1 MHKVYISEFIKQV
14 QSKGNHKVQCSK
26 FKVQSK
32 SNMRELI
39 KEIWSTSKRNKLRT
53 SLTGF
58 AVAWGIFMLIFLLG
72 AGNGLINA
80 QLQQSTR
87 FLANSMRVFP
97 GETSK
102 AYKGLKEG
110 RSITLNDRDILISN
124 QTYGQYVDDVGGRL
138 EQYNVNINYGDN
150 YVASQSLVGVAPTH
164 PKIDKTELI
173 AGRFINEIDMKDQRK
188 NVVLSRSQAKE
199 LSKDYRSLV
208 GKNVKI
214 SNLNFQVVGIYKDD
228 ESRNNTDAFI
238 AYSTIKT
245 IYAKGDDAGSLEF
258 TIKNLKTQEDNEQFE
273 KNYRASINNNHQ
285 AAPDDDR
292 TIWLWNR
299 YMDNIQMNQGIAIM
313 QTALWIV
320 GLFTLLSGIVGVSNI
335 MLITVKERTREFGV
349 RKAIGAKP
357 WSILK
362 LIITESII
370 ITSFFGY
377 IGMVCGV
384 AANEI
389 MDATIGHT
397 TVDTG
402 LFKAAMFVNP
412 TVGLGTCIGAT
423 IAIVIAGTIAG
434 LIPAIKAARIRPIE
448 ALRAE

>member
-1 MHKVYISEFIKQV
+1 
-14 QSKGNHKVQCSK
+14 
-26 FKVQSK
+26 
-32 SNMRELI
+32 MRELI

-110 RSITLNDRDILISN
+110 RSITLNDKDILISN
-124 QTYGQYVDDVGGRL
+124 KTYGQYVDDVGGRL

-173 AGRFINEIDMKDQRK
+173 AGRFINEIDMKEQRK

-199 LSKDYRSLV
+199 LCKDYRSLV

-228 ESRNNTDAFI
+228 ESRNNTEAFI

-258 TIKNLKTQEDNEQFE
+258 TIKNLKTKEDNEQFE

-285 AAPDDDR
+285 AAPDDER

-299 YMDNIQMNQGIAIM
+299 YVDNIQMNQGIAIM

-389 MDATIGHT
+389 MEATIGHT

-412 TVGLGTCIGAT
+412 TVGIGTCIGAT
-423 IAIVIAGTIAG
+423 ITIVIAGTIAG

>member
-1 MHKVYISEFIKQV
+1 
-14 QSKGNHKVQCSK
+14 
-26 FKVQSK
+26 
-32 SNMRELI
+32 MRELI

-138 EQYNVNINYGDN
+138 EQSNVNINYGDN

-199 LSKDYRSLV
+199 LCKDYRSLV

-228 ESRNNTDAFI
+228 ESRNNTEAFI

-258 TIKNLKTQEDNEQFE
+258 TIKNLKTKEDNEQFE

-285 AAPDDDR
+285 AAPDDER

-397 TVDTG
+397 TIDTG

-412 TVGLGTCIGAT
+412 TVGIGTCIGAT
-423 IAIVIAGTIAG
+423 ITIVIAGTIAG

>member
-1 MHKVYISEFIKQV
+1 MHMNSSLFTLHSSLLSEV
-14 QSKGNHKVQCSK
+14 
-26 FKVQSK
+26 
-32 SNMRELI
+32 
-39 KEIWSTSKRNKLRT
+39 WSTSKRNKLRT

-110 RSITLNDRDILISN
+110 RSITLNDKDILISN
-124 QTYGQYVDDVGGRL
+124 KTYGQYVDDVGGRL

-164 PKIDKTELI
+164 PKIDKTEMI
-173 AGRFINEIDMKDQRK
+173 AGRFINEIDMKEQRK

-199 LSKDYRSLV
+199 LCKDYRSLV

>member
-1 MHKVYISEFIKQV
+1 
-14 QSKGNHKVQCSK
+14 
-26 FKVQSK
+26 
-32 SNMRELI
+32 MRELI

-110 RSITLNDRDILISN
+110 RSITLNDKDLLISN
-124 QTYGQYVDDVGGRL
+124 KTYGQYVDDVGGRL

-173 AGRFINEIDMKDQRK
+173 AGRFINEIDMKEQRK

-285 AAPDDDR
+285 AAPDDER

-397 TVDTG
+397 TIDTG

-412 TVGLGTCIGAT
+412 TVGIGTCIGAT
-423 IAIVIAGTIAG
+423 ITIVIAGTIAG

>member
-14 QSKGNHKVQCSK
+14 QSKGNHKVQFSK

-124 QTYGQYVDDVGGRL
+124 ETYGQYVDDVGGRL

-164 PKIDKTELI
+164 PKIDKTEMI

-228 ESRNNTDAFI
+228 ESRNNTEAFI

>member
-1 MHKVYISEFIKQV
+1 
-14 QSKGNHKVQCSK
+14 
-26 FKVQSK
+26 
-32 SNMRELI
+32 MRELI

-164 PKIDKTELI
+164 PKIDKTEMI

-228 ESRNNTDAFI
+228 ESRNNTEAFT
-238 AYSTIKT
+238 AYSTVKI

-258 TIKNLKTQEDNEQFE
+258 TIKNLKTKEDNKQFE

-412 TVGLGTCIGAT
+412 TVGIGTCIGAT

>member
-1 MHKVYISEFIKQV
+1 
-14 QSKGNHKVQCSK
+14 
-26 FKVQSK
+26 
-32 SNMRELI
+32 MRELI

-87 FLANSMRVFP
+87 FLANSMLVFP

-110 RSITLNDRDILISN
+110 RSITLNDKDILISN
-124 QTYGQYVDDVGGRL
+124 KTYGQYVDDGGGRL

-214 SNLNFQVVGIYKDD
+214 SNLTFQVVGIYKDE
-228 ESRNNTDAFI
+228 ESRNNTEAFI

-258 TIKNLKTQEDNEQFE
+258 TIKNLKTKEDNKQFE

-285 AAPDDDR
+285 AAPDDER

-412 TVGLGTCIGAT
+412 TVGIGTCIGAT
-423 IAIVIAGTIAG
+423 ITIVIAGTIAG

>member
-1 MHKVYISEFIKQV
+1 
-14 QSKGNHKVQCSK
+14 
-26 FKVQSK
+26 
-32 SNMRELI
+32 
-39 KEIWSTSKRNKLRT
+39 
-53 SLTGF
+53 
-58 AVAWGIFMLIFLLG
+58 MLIFLLG

-124 QTYGQYVDDVGGRL
+124 KTYGQYVDDVGGRL

-173 AGRFINEIDMKDQRK
+173 AGRFINEIDMKEQRK

-199 LSKDYRSLV
+199 LCKDYRSLV

-228 ESRNNTDAFI
+228 ESRNNTEAFI

-258 TIKNLKTQEDNEQFE
+258 TIKNLKTREDNKQFE

-285 AAPDDDR
+285 AAPDDER

-412 TVGLGTCIGAT
+412 TVGIGTCIGAT
-423 IAIVIAGTIAG
+423 ITIVIAGTIAG

>member
-1 MHKVYISEFIKQV
+1 
-14 QSKGNHKVQCSK
+14 
-26 FKVQSK
+26 
-32 SNMRELI
+32 MRELI

-124 QTYGQYVDDVGGRL
+124 ETYGQYVDDVGGRL

-164 PKIDKTELI
+164 PKIDKTEMI
-173 AGRFINEIDMKDQRK
+173 AGRFINEIDMKEQRK

-199 LSKDYRSLV
+199 LCKDYRSLV

-299 YMDNIQMNQGIAIM
+299 YMDNIQMNQGIAIL

>member
-1 MHKVYISEFIKQV
+1 
-14 QSKGNHKVQCSK
+14 
-26 FKVQSK
+26 
-32 SNMRELI
+32 MRELI

-110 RSITLNDRDILISN
+110 RSITLNDKDILISN
-124 QTYGQYVDDVGGRL
+124 KTYGQYVDDVGGRL

-173 AGRFINEIDMKDQRK
+173 AGRFINEIDMKEQRK

-199 LSKDYRSLV
+199 LCKDYHSLV

-228 ESRNNTDAFI
+228 ESRNNTEAFI

-258 TIKNLKTQEDNEQFE
+258 TIKNLKTKEDNKQFE

-285 AAPDDDR
+285 AAPDDER

>member
-1 MHKVYISEFIKQV
+1 
-14 QSKGNHKVQCSK
+14 
-26 FKVQSK
+26 
-32 SNMRELI
+32 MRELI

-124 QTYGQYVDDVGGRL
+124 QTYGQYVDNVGGRL

-188 NVVLSRSQAKE
+188 NVVLSRSQAKD
-199 LSKDYRSLV
+199 LCKDYRSLV

-258 TIKNLKTQEDNEQFE
+258 TIKNLKTQEDNEKFE

>member
-1 MHKVYISEFIKQV
+1 
-14 QSKGNHKVQCSK
+14 
-26 FKVQSK
+26 
-32 SNMRELI
+32 MRELI

-110 RSITLNDRDILISN
+110 RSITLNDKDILISN
-124 QTYGQYVDDVGGRL
+124 KTYGQYVDDVGGRL

-164 PKIDKTELI
+164 PKIDKTEMI
-173 AGRFINEIDMKDQRK
+173 AGRFINEIDMKEQRK

-199 LSKDYRSLV
+199 LCKDYRSLV

-228 ESRNNTDAFI
+228 ESRNNTEAFI

-258 TIKNLKTQEDNEQFE
+258 TIKNLKTKEDNKQFE

-423 IAIVIAGTIAG
+423 ITIVIAGTIAG

>member
-1 MHKVYISEFIKQV
+1 
-14 QSKGNHKVQCSK
+14 
-26 FKVQSK
+26 
-32 SNMRELI
+32 MRELI

-124 QTYGQYVDDVGGRL
+124 ETYGQYVDDVGGRL

-199 LSKDYRSLV
+199 LCKDYRSLV

-228 ESRNNTDAFI
+228 ESRNNTEAFI

-370 ITSFFGY
+370 ITSIFGY

-412 TVGLGTCIGAT
+412 TVGIGTCIAAT
-423 IAIVIAGTIAG
+423 ITIVIAGTIAG

>member
-1 MHKVYISEFIKQV
+1 
-14 QSKGNHKVQCSK
+14 
-26 FKVQSK
+26 
-32 SNMRELI
+32 MRELI

-110 RSITLNDRDILISN
+110 RSITLNDKDILISN
-124 QTYGQYVDDVGGRL
+124 KTYGQYVDDVGGRL

-173 AGRFINEIDMKDQRK
+173 AGRFINEIDMKEQRK

-199 LSKDYRSLV
+199 LCKDYRSLV

-228 ESRNNTDAFI
+228 ESRNNTEAFI

-397 TVDTG
+397 TVDSG

-412 TVGLGTCIGAT
+412 TVGIGTCIGAT
-423 IAIVIAGTIAG
+423 ITIVIAGTIAG

>member
-1 MHKVYISEFIKQV
+1 
-14 QSKGNHKVQCSK
+14 
-26 FKVQSK
+26 
-32 SNMRELI
+32 MRELI

-110 RSITLNDRDILISN
+110 RSITLNDKDILISN
-124 QTYGQYVDDVGGRL
+124 KTYGQYVDDVSGRL

-173 AGRFINEIDMKDQRK
+173 AGRFINEIDMKEQRK

-199 LSKDYRSLV
+199 LCKDYRSLV

-228 ESRNNTDAFI
+228 ESRNNTEAFI

>member
-1 MHKVYISEFIKQV
+1 
-14 QSKGNHKVQCSK
+14 
-26 FKVQSK
+26 
-32 SNMRELI
+32 MRELI
-39 KEIWSTSKRNKLRT
+39 KEIWSTSKHNKLRT

-110 RSITLNDRDILISN
+110 RSITLNDKDILISN
-124 QTYGQYVDDVGGRL
+124 KTYGQYVDDVGGRL

-173 AGRFINEIDMKDQRK
+173 AGRFINEIDMKEQRK

-228 ESRNNTDAFI
+228 ESRNNTEAFI

-258 TIKNLKTQEDNEQFE
+258 TIKNLKTKEDNKQFE
-273 KNYRASINNNHQ
+273 KNYRTSINNNHQ
-285 AAPDDDR
+285 AAPDDER

-397 TVDTG
+397 TIDTG

-412 TVGLGTCIGAT
+412 TVGIGTCIGAT
-423 IAIVIAGTIAG
+423 ITIVIAGTIAG

>member
-1 MHKVYISEFIKQV
+1 
-14 QSKGNHKVQCSK
+14 
-26 FKVQSK
+26 
-32 SNMRELI
+32 MRELI

-199 LSKDYRSLV
+199 LSKEYRSLV

-228 ESRNNTDAFI
+228 ESRNNTEAFI

-397 TVDTG
+397 TIDTG

-434 LIPAIKAARIRPIE
+434 LIPAVKAARIRPIE

>member
-1 MHKVYISEFIKQV
+1 MHMNSSLFTLHSSLLSEV
-14 QSKGNHKVQCSK
+14 
-26 FKVQSK
+26 
-32 SNMRELI
+32 
-39 KEIWSTSKRNKLRT
+39 WSTSKRNKLRT

-110 RSITLNDRDILISN
+110 RSITLNDKDILISN
-124 QTYGQYVDDVGGRL
+124 KTYGQYIDDVGGRL

-150 YVASQSLVGVAPTH
+150 YVANQSLVGVAPTH

-199 LSKDYRSLV
+199 LCKDYRSLV

-228 ESRNNTDAFI
+228 ESRNNTDAFT
-238 AYSTIKT
+238 AYSTVKI

-258 TIKNLKTQEDNEQFE
+258 TIKNLKTKEDNKQFE

-285 AAPDDDR
+285 AAPDDER

-412 TVGLGTCIGAT
+412 TVGIGTCIGAT
-423 IAIVIAGTIAG
+423 ITIVIAGTIAG

>member
-1 MHKVYISEFIKQV
+1 MNSSLFTLHSSLLSEV
-14 QSKGNHKVQCSK
+14 
-26 FKVQSK
+26 
-32 SNMRELI
+32 
-39 KEIWSTSKRNKLRT
+39 WSTSKRNKLRT

-110 RSITLNDRDILISN
+110 RSITLNDKDILISN
-124 QTYGQYVDDVGGRL
+124 KTYGQYVDDVGGRL

-173 AGRFINEIDMKDQRK
+173 AGRFINEIDMKEQRK
-188 NVVLSRSQAKE
+188 NVVQSRSQAKE

-228 ESRNNTDAFI
+228 ESRNNTEAFI

-258 TIKNLKTQEDNEQFE
+258 TIKNLKTKEDNEQFE

-299 YMDNIQMNQGIAIM
+299 YVDNIQMNQGIAIM

-412 TVGLGTCIGAT
+412 TVGIGTCIGAT
-423 IAIVIAGTIAG
+423 ITIVIAGTIAG

>member
-1 MHKVYISEFIKQV
+1 
-14 QSKGNHKVQCSK
+14 
-26 FKVQSK
+26 
-32 SNMRELI
+32 MRELI

-110 RSITLNDRDILISN
+110 RSITLNDKDILISN
-124 QTYGQYVDDVGGRL
+124 KTYGQYVDDVGGRL

-173 AGRFINEIDMKDQRK
+173 AGRFINEIDMKEQRK

-199 LSKDYRSLV
+199 LCKDYRSLV

-228 ESRNNTDAFI
+228 ESRNNTEAFI

-258 TIKNLKTQEDNEQFE
+258 TIKNLKTKEDNEQFE

-285 AAPDDDR
+285 AAPDDER

-299 YMDNIQMNQGIAIM
+299 YVDNIQMNQGIAIM

-384 AANEI
+384 VANEI

-412 TVGLGTCIGAT
+412 TVGIGTCIGAT
-423 IAIVIAGTIAG
+423 ITIVIAGTIAG

>member
-1 MHKVYISEFIKQV
+1 
-14 QSKGNHKVQCSK
+14 
-26 FKVQSK
+26 
-32 SNMRELI
+32 MRELI

-173 AGRFINEIDMKDQRK
+173 AGRFINEIDMKEQRK

-199 LSKDYRSLV
+199 LCKDYRSLV

-228 ESRNNTDAFI
+228 ESRNNTEAFI

-258 TIKNLKTQEDNEQFE
+258 TIKNLKTREDNKQFE

-285 AAPDDDR
+285 AAPDDER

-335 MLITVKERTREFGV
+335 MLITVKERTREFSV

-423 IAIVIAGTIAG
+423 ITIVIAGTIAG

>member
-1 MHKVYISEFIKQV
+1 
-14 QSKGNHKVQCSK
+14 
-26 FKVQSK
+26 
-32 SNMRELI
+32 MRELI

-110 RSITLNDRDILISN
+110 RSITLNDKDILISN
-124 QTYGQYVDDVGGRL
+124 ETYGQYVDDVGGRL

-173 AGRFINEIDMKDQRK
+173 AGRFINEIDMKEQRK

-199 LSKDYRSLV
+199 LCKDYRSLV

-214 SNLNFQVVGIYKDD
+214 SNLNFLVVGIYKDD
-228 ESRNNTDAFI
+228 ESRNNTEAFI

-258 TIKNLKTQEDNEQFE
+258 TIKNLKTREDNKQFE

-285 AAPDDDR
+285 AAPDDER

-423 IAIVIAGTIAG
+423 ITIVIAGTIAG

>member
-1 MHKVYISEFIKQV
+1 MSFSVISSELLIFQTINNAYEFFTLHSSLLSEV
-14 QSKGNHKVQCSK
+14 
-26 FKVQSK
+26 
-32 SNMRELI
+32 
-39 KEIWSTSKRNKLRT
+39 WSTSKRNKLRT

-199 LSKDYRSLV
+199 LCKDYRSLV

-412 TVGLGTCIGAT
+412 TVGIGTCIGAT

>member
-1 MHKVYISEFIKQV
+1 MHMNSSLFTLHSSLLSEV
-14 QSKGNHKVQCSK
+14 
-26 FKVQSK
+26 
-32 SNMRELI
+32 
-39 KEIWSTSKRNKLRT
+39 WSTSKRNKLRT

-110 RSITLNDRDILISN
+110 RSITLNDKDILISN
-124 QTYGQYVDDVGGRL
+124 KTYGQYVDDVGGRL

-173 AGRFINEIDMKDQRK
+173 AGRFINEIDMKEQRK

-199 LSKDYRSLV
+199 LCKDYRSLV

-228 ESRNNTDAFI
+228 ESRNNTEAFI

-285 AAPDDDR
+285 AAPDDER

-412 TVGLGTCIGAT
+412 TVGIGTCIGAT
-423 IAIVIAGTIAG
+423 ITIVIAGTIAG
-434 LIPAIKAARIRPIE
+434 VIPAIKAARIRPIE

>member
-1 MHKVYISEFIKQV
+1 
-14 QSKGNHKVQCSK
+14 
-26 FKVQSK
+26 
-32 SNMRELI
+32 MRELI

-53 SLTGF
+53 TLTGF

-138 EQYNVNINYGDN
+138 EQNNVNINYGDN

-199 LSKDYRSLV
+199 LCKDYRSLV

-228 ESRNNTDAFI
+228 ESRNNTEAFI

-412 TVGLGTCIGAT
+412 TVGIGTCIGAT

>member
-1 MHKVYISEFIKQV
+1 
-14 QSKGNHKVQCSK
+14 
-26 FKVQSK
+26 
-32 SNMRELI
+32 MRELI

-164 PKIDKTELI
+164 PKIDKTEMI
-173 AGRFINEIDMKDQRK
+173 AGRFINEIDMKEQRK

-228 ESRNNTDAFI
+228 ESRNNTEAFI

>member
-1 MHKVYISEFIKQV
+1 MHMNSSLFTLHSSLLSEV
-14 QSKGNHKVQCSK
+14 
-26 FKVQSK
+26 
-32 SNMRELI
+32 
-39 KEIWSTSKRNKLRT
+39 WSTSKRNKLRT

-164 PKIDKTELI
+164 PKIDKTEMI
-173 AGRFINEIDMKDQRK
+173 AGRFINEIDMKEQRK
-188 NVVLSRSQAKE
+188 NVVLSRSQTKE

-228 ESRNNTDAFI
+228 ESRNNTEAFI

-258 TIKNLKTQEDNEQFE
+258 TIKNLKTREDNKQFE

-285 AAPDDDR
+285 AAPDDER

-412 TVGLGTCIGAT
+412 TVGIGTCIGAT
-423 IAIVIAGTIAG
+423 ITIVIAGTIAG

>member
-1 MHKVYISEFIKQV
+1 
-14 QSKGNHKVQCSK
+14 
-26 FKVQSK
+26 
-32 SNMRELI
+32 
-39 KEIWSTSKRNKLRT
+39 
-53 SLTGF
+53 
-58 AVAWGIFMLIFLLG
+58 MLIFLLG

-124 QTYGQYVDDVGGRL
+124 KTYGQYVDDVGGRL

-173 AGRFINEIDMKDQRK
+173 AGRFINEIDMKEQRK
-188 NVVLSRSQAKE
+188 NVVLSRSQTKE
-199 LSKDYRSLV
+199 LCKDYRSLV

-228 ESRNNTDAFI
+228 ESRNNTEAFI

-258 TIKNLKTQEDNEQFE
+258 TIKNLKTREDNKQFE

-285 AAPDDDR
+285 AAPDDER

-397 TVDTG
+397 TIDTG

-412 TVGLGTCIGAT
+412 TVGIGTCIGAT
-423 IAIVIAGTIAG
+423 ITIVIAGTIAG

>member
-1 MHKVYISEFIKQV
+1 MK
-14 QSKGNHKVQCSK
+14 
-26 FKVQSK
+26 
-32 SNMRELI
+32 ELI

-124 QTYGQYVDDVGGRL
+124 KTYGQYVDDVGGRL

-199 LSKDYRSLV
+199 LCKDYRSLV

-228 ESRNNTDAFI
+228 ESRNNTEAFI

>member
-1 MHKVYISEFIKQV
+1 
-14 QSKGNHKVQCSK
+14 
-26 FKVQSK
+26 
-32 SNMRELI
+32 MRELI

-110 RSITLNDRDILISN
+110 RSITLNDKDILISN
-124 QTYGQYVDDVGGRL
+124 KTYGQYVDDVGGRL

-258 TIKNLKTQEDNEQFE
+258 TIKNLKTKEDNEQFE

-285 AAPDDDR
+285 AAPDDER

-299 YMDNIQMNQGIAIM
+299 YMDYIQMNQGIAIM

-397 TVDTG
+397 TIDTG

-412 TVGLGTCIGAT
+412 TVGIGTCIGAT
-423 IAIVIAGTIAG
+423 ITIVIAGTIAG

>member
-1 MHKVYISEFIKQV
+1 
-14 QSKGNHKVQCSK
+14 
-26 FKVQSK
+26 
-32 SNMRELI
+32 MRELI

-110 RSITLNDRDILISN
+110 RSITLNDKDILISN
-124 QTYGQYVDDVGGRL
+124 KTYGQYVDDVGGRL

-173 AGRFINEIDMKDQRK
+173 AGRFINEIDMKEQRK

-199 LSKDYRSLV
+199 LCKDYRSLV

-228 ESRNNTDAFI
+228 ESRNNTDAFT
-238 AYSTIKT
+238 AYSTVKI

-258 TIKNLKTQEDNEQFE
+258 TIKNLKTREDNKQFE

-299 YMDNIQMNQGIAIM
+299 YVDNIQMNQGIAIM

-412 TVGLGTCIGAT
+412 TVGIGTCIGAT

>member
-1 MHKVYISEFIKQV
+1 MHMNSSLFTLRSSLLSEV
-14 QSKGNHKVQCSK
+14 
-26 FKVQSK
+26 
-32 SNMRELI
+32 
-39 KEIWSTSKRNKLRT
+39 WSTSKRNKLRT

-110 RSITLNDRDILISN
+110 RSITLNDKDILISN
-124 QTYGQYVDDVGGRL
+124 KTYGQYVDDVGGRL

-164 PKIDKTELI
+164 PKIDKTEMI
-173 AGRFINEIDMKDQRK
+173 AGRFINEIDMKEQRK

-199 LSKDYRSLV
+199 LCKDYRSLV

-228 ESRNNTDAFI
+228 ESRNNTEAFI

-258 TIKNLKTQEDNEQFE
+258 TIKNLKTQEDNKQFE

-285 AAPDDDR
+285 AAPDDER

-412 TVGLGTCIGAT
+412 TVGIGTCIGAT
-423 IAIVIAGTIAG
+423 ITIVIAGTIAG

>member
-1 MHKVYISEFIKQV
+1 
-14 QSKGNHKVQCSK
+14 
-26 FKVQSK
+26 
-32 SNMRELI
+32 MRELI

-124 QTYGQYVDDVGGRL
+124 KTYGQYVDDVGGRL

-199 LSKDYRSLV
+199 LSKDYHSLV

-228 ESRNNTDAFI
+228 ESRNNTEAFI

>member
-1 MHKVYISEFIKQV
+1 MHMNSSLFTLHSSLLSEV
-14 QSKGNHKVQCSK
+14 
-26 FKVQSK
+26 
-32 SNMRELI
+32 
-39 KEIWSTSKRNKLRT
+39 WSTSKRNKLRT

-110 RSITLNDRDILISN
+110 RSITLNDKDILISN
-124 QTYGQYVDDVGGRL
+124 KTYGQYVDDVGGRL

-164 PKIDKTELI
+164 PEIDKTEMI
-173 AGRFINEIDMKDQRK
+173 AGRFINEIDMKEQRK

-199 LSKDYRSLV
+199 LCKDYRSLV

-228 ESRNNTDAFI
+228 ESRNNTEAFI

>member
-1 MHKVYISEFIKQV
+1 
-14 QSKGNHKVQCSK
+14 
-26 FKVQSK
+26 
-32 SNMRELI
+32 MRELI

-110 RSITLNDRDILISN
+110 RSITLNDKDILISN
-124 QTYGQYVDDVGGRL
+124 KTYGQYVDDVGGRL

-173 AGRFINEIDMKDQRK
+173 AGRFINEIDMKEQRK

-208 GKNVKI
+208 SKNVKI

-228 ESRNNTDAFI
+228 ESRNNTEAFI

-285 AAPDDDR
+285 AAPDDER

-397 TVDTG
+397 TIDTG

-412 TVGLGTCIGAT
+412 TVGIGTCIGAT
-423 IAIVIAGTIAG
+423 ITIVIAGTIAG

-448 ALRAE
+448 TLRAE

>member
-1 MHKVYISEFIKQV
+1 
-14 QSKGNHKVQCSK
+14 
-26 FKVQSK
+26 
-32 SNMRELI
+32 MRELI

-110 RSITLNDRDILISN
+110 RSITLNDKDILISN
-124 QTYGQYVDDVGGRL
+124 KTYGQYVDDVGGRL

-199 LSKDYRSLV
+199 LCKDYRSLV

-228 ESRNNTDAFI
+228 ESRNNTEAFI
-238 AYSTIKT
+238 AYSTVKI

-258 TIKNLKTQEDNEQFE
+258 TIKNLKTREDNKQFE

>member
-1 MHKVYISEFIKQV
+1 MHMNSSLFTLHSSLLSEV
-14 QSKGNHKVQCSK
+14 
-26 FKVQSK
+26 
-32 SNMRELI
+32 
-39 KEIWSTSKRNKLRT
+39 WSTSKRNKLRT

-199 LSKDYRSLV
+199 LCKDYHSLV

-228 ESRNNTDAFI
+228 ESRNNTEAFI

-258 TIKNLKTQEDNEQFE
+258 TIKNLKTKEDNKQFE

-285 AAPDDDR
+285 AAPDDER

-412 TVGLGTCIGAT
+412 TVGIGTCIGAT
-423 IAIVIAGTIAG
+423 ITIVIAGTIAG